1 MEGRPDLSFSLC
13 PSWGWGLSCLAV
25 LPPTPGYLEHPW
37 ASTWGGGRAKQ
48 GRQKLKLNTT
58 QFSWQVVLEQVGA
71 LDSLIC
77 FLCDEDNNTDNDDY
91 SISQGYF
98 RDKQSQLIY
107 KHTLGILSKCSISI
121 AKSDDNVLSQRI
133 SDCQ

>member
-1 MEGRPDLSFSLC
+1 MG
-13 PSWGWGLSCLAV
+13 AV
-25 LPPTPGYLEHPW
+25 
-37 ASTWGGGRAKQ
+37 
-48 GRQKLKLNTT
+48 
-58 QFSWQVVLEQVGA
+58 
-71 LDSLIC
+71 DSLIG

-121 AKSDDNVLSQRI
+121 AKSDDNVSSQRI